1 MLNNTKTVPK
11 RVYTYLPYLR
21 IFGRKTEDMYLS
33 STGAIKNPKVWK
45 IRTLALLGNY
55 KTESRGNLNENN

>member
-21 IFGRKTEDMYLS
+21 IFEPKTEDMYLS
-33 STGAIKNPKVWK
+33 STGAIKNSKVRK
-45 IRTLALLGNY
+45 IGTLTLLGNY
-55 KTESRGNLNENN
+55 KVLGNINFYKI